1 MQVLNVYEG
10 LTYGTNM
17 YKASWRTWSFILYE
31 AILTNHTSMLVYY
44 CMYKIL
50 ASLKYEYK

>member
-31 AILTNHTSMLVYY
+31 AILENHTSMLVQN
-44 CMYKIL
+44 I
-50 ASLKYEYK
+50 SIFEI

>member
-17 YKASWRTWSFILYE
+17 YKAKLENKVIYIIWSYTWES
-31 AILTNHTSMLVYY
+31 H
-44 CMYKIL
+44 
-50 ASLKYEYK
+50 